1 MVKLAVAVIERQGF
15 FFTDGPRSGRVT
27 TAIATRRETHQI
39 IGNIIAGLGK
49 HCVDLSAQG
58 TLRQDRAYA
67 LVGVRKKTLVMK
79 HVVTRELCNFI
90 GGFDRGKADR
100 ALHGWIHIVY

>member
-1 MVKLAVAVIERQGF
+1 M
-15 FFTDGPRSGRVT
+15 T

-39 IGNIIAGLGK
+39 IGDIIAGLGK

-67 LVGVRKKTLVMK
+67 HVGVRKKTLEMK
-79 HVVTRELCNFI
+79 YVITGELCNFI
-90 GGFDRGKADR
+90 GGFYRGKADR
-100 ALHGWIHIVY
+100 ALHWMDTHCVSTIPLSQDC